1 MLCGSS
7 DGRGVWGRKDA
18 YICMAEF
25 LCCSPETTTA
35 LLIDST
41 PMQNNKFNNEKKRT
55 KRKNKLNKQKITC
68 VILRKLQNLSV

>member
-35 LLIDST
+35 LLIDFT